1 MNTNAINMNSMNMN
15 AMFHP
20 QSEIPEMD
28 GSEMGV
34 KIVSHNPFNGNRPGS
49 AARTLKV
56 R

>member
-1 MNTNAINMNSMNMN
+1 MNMN

-20 QSEIPEMD
+20 RPNSEIPERED
-28 GSEMGV
+28 SEMGV
-34 KIVSHNPFNGNRPGS
+34 KIVSHNPFPNGTRPGS